1 MLNKKERVWRHKY
14 KFITLK
20 CINSISKS
28 MAANFKSFYR
38 TFSPLESYMLCF
50 EQSINNSTVISS
62 FTDIQIISEVF
73 RYMQNIY

>member
-38 TFSPLESYMLCF
+38 TLFPPWKLYVMFWTINQQFYSNKLFYSYTNNLR
-50 EQSINNSTVISS
+50 SI
-62 FTDIQIISEVF
+62 
-73 RYMQNIY
+73 